1 MRHMRR
7 RLFLDITRLAEPSRS
22 NSGIARVGRELL
34 AELDQSNL
42 FEVVPV
48 IQHKFLSGEFD
59 LPTTDFGPY
68 LNRNRDRILL
78 LDENSGAS
86 DFVQEKMRK
95 SDAFL
100 STHLPLPDRSVTG
113 DARRAIF
120 VHDLIHHE
128 LIKKEPMPGRS
139 MISQVLESI
148 ELSKDLII
156 VPSHSTLFDLTSLE
170 NWKDANV
177 EVIRY
182 GTNFLEH
189 QSHQSRSGITTLLQ
203 PSPRKNGEV
212 ALEAI
217 EQVLLEE
224 RFLEHGLTVIGTGRM
239 PELAKNYLNESSIDN
254 SRWSVVTGISDS
266 DFSRVLSETA
276 VFLYPSSF
284 EGFGLPMLEAF
295 ACGAPV
301 VAVLNGAS
309 LEVGG
314 AAACFAMTASRDDLA
329 TAISLVLSDTQYRND
344 LSERGRVRSKEFSWK
359 RATEQITSLLF
370 SE

>member
-1 MRHMRR
+1 MSR
-7 RLFLDITRLAEPSRS
+7 RLFLDVTRLAEPSRS

-34 AELDQSNL
+34 AELNQRNS
-42 FEVVPV
+42 FEVAPV
-48 IQHKFLSGEFD
+48 IQCKFLSDKAD
-59 LPTTDFGPY
+59 LSTSDFGPD
-68 LNRNRDRILL
+68 LNQYQDRIVLL
-78 LDENSGAS
+78 NKDSGDLDP
-86 DFVQEKMRK
+86 VQEKMRK

-113 DARRAIF
+113 DAKRAIW
-120 VHDLIHHE
+120 VHDLLHHE
-128 LIKKEPMPGRS
+128 LIQKESVSSGRS
-139 MISQVLESI
+139 MISQILESI
-148 ELSKDLII
+148 DLSKDLII
-156 VPSHSTLFDLTSLE
+156 VPSHSTLFDLTSLD
-170 NWKDANV
+170 NWKNANV
-177 EVIRY
+177 DVIRY

-189 QSHQSRSGITTLLQ
+189 QSHQPRSGITTLLQ

-254 SRWSVVTGISDS
+254 SRWSVVTEISDS
-266 DFSRVLSETA
+266 DFSRALSETA

-314 AAACFAMTASRDDLA
+314 AAACLAMTASPDDLA
-329 TAISLVLSDTQYRND
+329 TAISLVLSDTQYRNA
-344 LSERGRVRSKEFSWK
+344 LSERGRLRSKEFSWK

>member
-1 MRHMRR
+1 MR
-7 RLFLDITRLAEPSRS
+7 RLFLDVTRLAEPSRS

-34 AELDQSNL
+34 AELNQRNS

-48 IQHKFLSGEFD
+48 IQCKFLSDKAD
-59 LPTTDFGPY
+59 LSPSDLGPC
-68 LNRNRDRILL
+68 LNQYRDRILL

-100 STHLPLPDRSVTG
+100 STHLPLPDHSLTG
-113 DARRAIF
+113 DAQRAIW

-128 LIKKEPMPGRS
+128 LIQKESVSSGRS
-139 MISQVLESI
+139 MISQILESI
-148 ELSKDLII
+148 DLNEDLII
-156 VPSHSTLFDLTSLE
+156 VPSRCTLLDLSSLD
-170 NWKDANV
+170 NWKNANV

-189 QSHQSRSGITTLLQ
+189 ESHQSRSGITTLLQ

-266 DFSRVLSETA
+266 DFSRALSETA

-314 AAACFAMTASRDDLA
+314 AAACFAMTASPDDLA
-329 TAISLVLSDTQYRND
+329 SAISMVLSDTQYRNA
-344 LSERGRVRSKEFSWK
+344 LSERGRLRSKEFSWK
-359 RATEQITSLLF
+359 RAAEQITSLLF
-370 SE
+370 FE